1 MIHAYKT
8 KWLGLP
14 MSPELTLSHH
24 QQRAF
29 HPEKLSAPRDFNH
42 SMQNISSTDANV
54 SHNPLVLEIGA
65 GKGKHA
71 LLFASQNPDTQL
83 VAIERTRNKFVAFTK
98 LAVQQKLMNLIP
110 VHADAIAWIVH
121 AIKPNSVACIYIL
134 YPNPEPHNPNQQ
146 WLNMPFFEFLLSRL
160 QVGGTITLASNIAE
174 YIAEAEQQLINIW
187 KLPFVK
193 EVINSTSARTHFEI
207 KYLERGELCQQ
218 LIITKPTD
226 YSTRFDDFM
235 PLQGQVVVESIPLQT
250 DLNRGQ

>member
-1 MIHAYKT
+1 
-8 KWLGLP
+8 
-14 MSPELTLSHH
+14 
-24 QQRAF
+24 
-29 HPEKLSAPRDFNH
+29 
-42 SMQNISSTDANV
+42 
-54 SHNPLVLEIGA
+54 
-65 GKGKHA
+65 
-71 LLFASQNPDTQL
+71 
-83 VAIERTRNKFVAFTK
+83 
-98 LAVQQKLMNLIP
+98 
-110 VHADAIAWIVH
+110 
-121 AIKPNSVACIYIL
+121 
-134 YPNPEPHNPNQQ
+134 
-146 WLNMPFFEFLLSRL
+146 MPFFEFLLSRL